1 MICDKG
7 MFLLVMAFSFLAA
20 QIVSKQV
27 TILIIDVILKFDIV
41 IIIVIIVKVINPII
55 ISSDKSSCT
64 DDGLLYVYPG
74 HFFRFSLSPLMQL
87 MLQVS
92 L

>member
-41 IIIVIIVKVINPII
+41 IIIVIIGIVINPVII
-55 ISSDKSSCT
+55 FIALTLTED
-64 DDGLLYVYPG
+64 
-74 HFFRFSLSPLMQL
+74 FSEIIVIITVVVL
-87 MLQVS
+87 
-92 L
+92 